1 MIVFV
6 NNVEIS
12 IYRGA
17 RVKDVLRAYFRCIHQ
32 EFPEKDP
39 VTLDQY
45 GNIIEMDGRLSQLKR
60 IYTLDIEALNQ
71 TGNYENF

>member
-12 IYRGA
+12 IFSGA
-17 RVKDVLRAYFRCIHQ
+17 RVQDALRAYYRNIHQ
-32 EFPEKDP
+32 NFPDMAP

-45 GNIIEMDGRLSQLKR
+45 GNIIEMDGKVSQLKR
-60 IYTLDIEALNQ
+60 IYTIDNESLNQ
-71 TGNYENF
+71 TVNYENF